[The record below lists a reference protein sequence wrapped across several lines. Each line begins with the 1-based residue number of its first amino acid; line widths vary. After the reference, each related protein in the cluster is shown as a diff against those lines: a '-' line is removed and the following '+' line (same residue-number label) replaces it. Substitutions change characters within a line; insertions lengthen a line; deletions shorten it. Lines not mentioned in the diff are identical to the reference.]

1 VRALH
6 EVAAELD
13 VIIPLHPRGRA
24 TLTAAGLL
32 NAKNVHVVE
41 PLGYIEFMSLVR
53 GAAAIVA
60 NSGGS
65 VKRTSSRI
73 RSRSR

>member
-1 VRALH
+1 MH

-24 TLTAAGLL
+24 TLDAAGLL
-32 NAKNVHVVE
+32 DAPRVHVVD

-53 GAAAIVA
+53 GASA
-60 NSGGS
+60 S
-65 VKRTSSRI
+65 
-73 RSRSR
+73 